1 MGGGCLQIIRTQT
14 DNMAVWLHWIGII
27 MKCERRLRSEML
39 DNEGGD
45 GYHRLTNVDK
55 SVEGM
60 FFCLICHRLCRH
72 DVNLH
77 RSTSSP
83 YVIPG
88 RFECVAMN
96 LRSDTTTIFQSRIFQ
111 SAPSSSLSLYKSLM
125 HQRSVA
131 SSATAK
137 NYNFSLPHS
146 SHQPVSIKDDV

>member
-1 MGGGCLQIIRTQT
+1 
-14 DNMAVWLHWIGII
+14 MAVWLHWIGII

-83 YVIPG
+83 YVLC
-88 RFECVAMN
+88 FECSDEFV
-96 LRSDTTTIFQSRIFQ
+96 LGHGRRSSTDFFNPRHT
-111 SAPSSSLSLYKSLM
+111 SSSSPASRYANR
-125 HQRSVA
+125 HQRSVPPPSPPA
-131 SSATAK
+131 PPNLSSL
-137 NYNFSLPHS
+137 SPPHS
-146 SHQPVSIKDDV
+146 SYHLQPDGQDGRSSRTVRPPHRK